1 MSLLNNKVF
10 KNASW
15 IIGCKIAQ
23 AILGLVVSMLTAR
36 YLGPA
41 NFGVLN
47 YAASIVAFVAPIMNL
62 GISSV
67 LVQEFVAKKDNDG
80 VILGT
85 ATTLCFISSFFCI
98 AGVFAFTFIANGDEP
113 ETIIVCV
120 LYSILLIFQALELVQ
135 YWFQA
140 KYLSKYVSIIMFIAY
155 FVVSAYKI
163 ILLVYDKGIYWF
175 SVSQAFD
182 FFLIAV
188 GMLVVYKK
196 LGGDKFSF
204 SLSTAKRL
212 LKNGKYYILSNM
224 MITIF
229 ANTDKIMIKLMID
242 DTAAGLYSAGVAC
255 AGITGF
261 VFSAIID
268 SFRPLIFEC
277 KGTKNENYEKNVS
290 RLYCIVTYLSLLQSL
305 FMTIFASIIVKI
317 LYGEEY
323 SEASDVLR
331 VIVWY
336 TTFSYFGSVRN
347 IWMLAENK
355 QKYLWVINLSGAL
368 LNVILNFA
376 LIPIIGIIGA
386 ALASLVTQFFTNVII
401 GYIIIPIR
409 QNNRLMLRGFD
420 LRLLFS
426 KRKNA
431 NKLNDNSAKT
441 EEENERT
448 DD

>member
-67 LVQEFVAKKDNDG
+67 LVQEFVAKKDDDG
-80 VILGT
+80 AILGT

-98 AGVFAFTFIANGDEP
+98 AGVFAFTLVANSSEP

-155 FVVSAYKI
+155 VVVSAYKI
-163 ILLVYDKGIYWF
+163 LLLVFDKGIYWF
-175 SVSQAFD
+175 AVSQAFD
-182 FFLIAV
+182 YFLIAI
-188 GMLVVYKK
+188 GMLIVYKK
-196 LGGDKFSF
+196 LGGGKLSFSF
-204 SLSTAKRL
+204 ATAKRL

-255 AGITGF
+255 AGMTGF

-277 KGTKNENYEKNVS
+277 KGTESVNYEKNVS
-290 RLYCIVTYLSLLQSL
+290 RLYCIVIYLSLLQSVI
-305 FMTIFASIIVKI
+305 MAVFADIIVKL
-317 LYGEEY
+317 LYGAEY
-323 SEASDVLR
+323 AGATNVLR

-336 TTFSYFGSVRN
+336 TTFSYLGSVRN
-347 IWMLAENK
+347 VWMLAENK
-355 QKYLWVINLSGAL
+355 QKYLWLINVSGAL

-386 ALASLVTQFFTNVII
+386 ALASLVTQIFTNVVI
-401 GYIIIPIR
+401 GYIIRPIWH
-409 QNNRLMLRGFD
+409 NNFLMLKGLN
-420 LRLLFS
+420 LRLLFA
-426 KRKNA
+426 KKGDRLNEH
-431 NKLNDNSAKT
+431 NEKL
-441 EEENERT
+441 EEENERI